1 MRFHRRLTCLF
12 FQALE
17 SLLPPKKNDI
27 QPLPSVVDDLE
38 FEETDLAEVRSR
50 SYPAGPNFF
59 DQGFPYQFGEGDDD
73 DWLDDDDDDDD
84 DEFGDHQADCQH
96 Q

>member
-1 MRFHRRLTCLF
+1 
-12 FQALE
+12 
-17 SLLPPKKNDI
+17 
-27 QPLPSVVDDLE
+27 
-38 FEETDLAEVRSR
+38 LAEVRSR

-59 DQGFPYQFGEGDDD
+59 DQGFPYQFGEGDED
-73 DWLDDDDDDDD
+73 DWLDEDEEDG

>member
-1 MRFHRRLTCLF
+1 
-12 FQALE
+12 
-17 SLLPPKKNDI
+17 
-27 QPLPSVVDDLE
+27 VDDLE

-59 DQGFPYQFGEGDDD
+59 DQGFPYQFGEGDED
-73 DWLDDDDDDDD
+73 DWLDEDED